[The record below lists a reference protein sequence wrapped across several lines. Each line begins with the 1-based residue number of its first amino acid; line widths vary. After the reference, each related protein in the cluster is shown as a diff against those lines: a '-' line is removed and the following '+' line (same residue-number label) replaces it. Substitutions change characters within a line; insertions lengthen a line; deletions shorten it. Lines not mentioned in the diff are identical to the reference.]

1 MAGRKGKANRAPL
14 IVFLGLGG
22 AAAAGIGL
30 WLWSDVTRA
39 EKEAEAAARDV
50 PVLPDGRLQFLTSN
64 SEAGSY
70 LALETVRREG
80 AQVSATVL
88 KVGRT
93 TTSIKGDGK
102 DGGAMMSLVSTVD
115 CAAGRIFDGKV
126 GAFDVDGKLV
136 SASTGYSGKRGRV
149 VEAADYHVETVC
161 KGLTGRVVN
170 GFRGA
175 QRESQAR
182 PDDLPARAA
191 AKPEDAGGWAWL
203 CAAAAR
209 GHWRA
214 EAPEDCRKALEL
226 RPDDHN
232 LRTDRAYLFLKIG
245 RRSESAADFARV
257 LKAEPKNAAALYGRS
272 LLAGIDGGNAG
283 VAAGKA
289 DRCAALALDKEVAG
303 WAARSYQLPTSQE
316 FRVC

>member
-1 MAGRKGKANRAPL
+1 MTGRKGKANRAPL
-14 IVFLGLGG
+14 FVFLGLGG
-22 AAAAGIGL
+22 AASVGIGL
-30 WLWSDVTRA
+30 WFWSDMNRA
-39 EKEAEAAARDV
+39 QQEAEAAARDV

-64 SEAGSY
+64 SEAGTY
-70 LALETVRREG
+70 LALDTVRRED
-80 AQVSATVL
+80 AQVTSTVL
-88 KVGRT
+88 KIGRT
-93 TTSIKGDGK
+93 TTSIK

-149 VEAADYHVETVC
+149 VEAADYQVETVC

-175 QRESQAR
+175 QRETQAR

-191 AKPEDAGGWAWL
+191 ARPEDASGWAWL

-209 GHWRA
+209 GHWRK

-226 RPDDHN
+226 TPDDHD

-257 LKAEPKNAAALYGRS
+257 LKAEPKNAAALYGKS

-283 VAAGKA
+283 VAAGKT
-289 DRCAALALDKEVAG
+289 DRCAALALDKEIAG

>member
-1 MAGRKGKANRAPL
+1 MAARKGKANRAQL
-14 IVFLGLGG
+14 IVALGIGG

-30 WLWSDVTRA
+30 WLWSDVNRA
-39 EKEAEAAARDV
+39 AQEAEAAAKDV
-50 PVLPDGRLQFLTSN
+50 PVLPDGRLQWLTTN
-64 SEAGSY
+64 SEAGTY
-70 LALETVRREG
+70 LALDTVRREG
-80 AQVSATVL
+80 GQVTATVV

-93 TTSIKGDGK
+93 ATSLK
-102 DGGAMMSLVSTVD
+102 DGGAMASLVSTVD

-126 GAFDVDGKLV
+126 GAFDTDGKLV
-136 SASTGYSGKRGRV
+136 SAATGFSGKRGRV
-149 VEAADYHVETVC
+149 VEPGDYHVETVC
-161 KGLTGRVVN
+161 KALTGRVVN

-175 QRESQAR
+175 QRETQAR

-191 AKPEDAGGWAWL
+191 AKPDDPTGWAWL

-214 EAPEDCRKALEL
+214 EAPEDCRKALAL
-226 RPDDHN
+226 TPDDHN

-245 RRSESAADFARV
+245 RRGESAADFARV
-257 LKAEPKNAAALYGRS
+257 LKAEPQNAGALYGRS

-283 VAAGKA
+283 VAAGKT

-303 WAARSYQLPTSQE
+303 WAARSYQLATSQE